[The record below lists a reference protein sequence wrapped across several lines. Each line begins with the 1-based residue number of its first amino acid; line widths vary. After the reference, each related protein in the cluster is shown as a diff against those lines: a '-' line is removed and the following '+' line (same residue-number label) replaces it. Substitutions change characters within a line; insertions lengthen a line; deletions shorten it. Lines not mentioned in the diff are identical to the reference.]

1 MKYQMMLR
9 WAKSPQGLATPTTVK
24 GASVANINV
33 SYQELNSNADRLVAG
48 RDEING
54 TLSKLQAQIAS
65 LTQAGFQTDRSSGA
79 YNEAYQRFT
88 SGAQNTIGGLNDLAQ
103 FLRTTAQTLG
113 DVDQQL
119 ASKLGR

>member
-1 MKYQMMLR
+1 MLVQ
-9 WAKSPQGLATPTTVK
+9 SPEGLATPTTVK
-24 GASVANINV
+24 GCNVANINV
-33 SYQELNSNADRLVAG
+33 SYQELNCNADRLVAG
-48 RDEING
+48 RDEINT
-54 TLSKLQAQIAS
+54 TLSKLQSQIAA

-88 SGAQNTIGGLNDLAQ
+88 NGAQNTIGGLNDLAQ